1 MHIHACHDCDLL
13 QTLPEIPPGG
23 KARCARCGCII
34 ADRPRDPSDRPLALA
49 VAALIVL
56 GVANTTPLM
65 GLSVV
70 GRHASTTI
78 LGGAWQM
85 WVQGEGLTALVVAF
99 CAAVAPTCYVVCLV
113 AVLLAARHPPAPR
126 WLGAVL
132 RWADSLQPWA
142 MVEVMMLGIL
152 VALVKIAD
160 LATIEAGI
168 ALYAVGVLLLLFPAI
183 SVSLDPAGLWE
194 RIAWAGDRMPTGIDT
209 AGAGW
214 ADA

>member
-1 MHIHACHDCDLL
+1 
-13 QTLPEIPPGG
+13 
-23 KARCARCGCII
+23 
-34 ADRPRDPSDRPLALA
+34 
-49 VAALIVL
+49 
-56 GVANTTPLM
+56 
-65 GLSVV
+65 
-70 GRHASTTI
+70 
-78 LGGAWQM
+78 
-85 WVQGEGLTALVVAF
+85 
-99 CAAVAPTCYVVCLV
+99 
-113 AVLLAARHPPAPR
+113 
-126 WLGAVL
+126 
-132 RWADSLQPWA
+132 
-142 MVEVMMLGIL
+142 MLGIL